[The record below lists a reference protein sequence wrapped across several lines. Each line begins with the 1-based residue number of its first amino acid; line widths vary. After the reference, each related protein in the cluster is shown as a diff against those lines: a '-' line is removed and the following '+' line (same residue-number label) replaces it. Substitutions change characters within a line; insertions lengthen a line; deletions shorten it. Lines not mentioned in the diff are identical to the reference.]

1 MKKSTQ
7 LKQRKAKP
15 LHQVRV
21 IRINRVKGPYI
32 YTVFALKIH
41 HPLCT
46 KNVSFEAIRARM
58 KKTIKV
64 TNI

>member
-7 LKQRKAKP
+7 LKQRKVKP
-15 LHQVRV
+15 LQQVRI
-21 IRINRVKGPYI
+21 IRTNVVKGPYI
-32 YTVFALKIH
+32 YTVFALKIR